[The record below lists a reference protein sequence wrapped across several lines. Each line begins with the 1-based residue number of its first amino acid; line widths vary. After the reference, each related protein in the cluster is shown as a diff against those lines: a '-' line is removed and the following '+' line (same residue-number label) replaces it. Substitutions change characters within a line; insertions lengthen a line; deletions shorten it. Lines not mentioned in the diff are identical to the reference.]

1 MRLGSKTDDEFL
13 IKLNEKNSQIQ
24 SIFHEKIK
32 EIAKKHL
39 VDVMM
44 QDGTVKK
51 QETFEVEKINQIY
64 NRFANGLQAWTLE
77 GISSTNDEGI
87 RRNFIKLNTN
97 ADDCKISL
105 HLSIQYHVVLFYQPN
120 YEVMKKQKELSD
132 FMDMTKKQE
141 GELTEKSDHVILEK
155 LKAEGYKDLD
165 TQNLFEIFYN
175 DDKIRE
181 KIMSEI
187 ELQTDGDLQKIS
199 QRKEGLLKAL
209 DDLLL
214 ETYQMEPVLIDEARL
229 VTGEEGCVCNIDI
242 EMIENGQKGGLF
254 DSNQVSSS
262 TKEKISILIDQ
273 VLEAILN
280 HPKS

>member
-1 MRLGSKTDDEFL
+1 MRLGTKTDDEFL
-13 IKLNEKNSQIQ
+13 TSLNEKNKQIQ
-24 SIFHEKIK
+24 NIFHEKIK
-32 EIAKKHL
+32 KISKKYP
-39 VDVMM
+39 VDVML

-51 QETFEVEKINQIY
+51 QETFDVEKIHQVY
-64 NRFANGLQAWTLE
+64 NEFTNRLQDWTLD

-97 ADDCKISL
+97 ADNCRISL
-105 HLSIQYHVVLFYQPN
+105 HFSIQYHVILFYQPN
-120 YEVMKKQKELSD
+120 YEVMKKQKELSN

-155 LKAEGYKDLD
+155 LRAEGYKDLD
-165 TQNLFEIFYN
+165 TQNLFEIFYD

-181 KIMSEI
+181 KIMNEI

-199 QRKEGLLKAL
+199 QRKENLLKEL

-214 ETYQMEPVLIDEARL
+214 ETYQMEPILIDEARL

-242 EMIENGQKGGLF
+242 EMIENDQKSSLF
-254 DSNQVSSS
+254 DSKKISRS
-262 TKEKISILIDQ
+262 TKEKITSLIDQ
-273 VLEAILN
+273 VLEAI
-280 HPKS
+280 S

>member
-13 IKLNEKNSQIQ
+13 IKLNKKNSQIQ

-44 QDGTVKK
+44 QDGVVKK
-51 QETFEVEKINQIY
+51 QETFDVEKIHQVY
-64 NRFANGLQAWTLE
+64 NGFANRLQDWTLD
-77 GISSTNDEGI
+77 GISSTNNEGI

-97 ADDCKISL
+97 ADNCKISL
-105 HLSIQYHVVLFYQPN
+105 HYSIQYHVILFYQPN

-141 GELTEKSDHVILEK
+141 GKLTEKSDHVILEK
-155 LKAEGYKDLD
+155 LRAEGYKDLD

-181 KIMSEI
+181 KIMNEI

-199 QRKEGLLKAL
+199 QRKENLLKEL

-214 ETYQMEPVLIDEARL
+214 ETYQMEPILIDEARL

-273 VLEAILN
+273 VLEAIT
-280 HPKS
+280 

>member
-13 IKLNEKNSQIQ
+13 IKLNKKNSQIQ

-44 QDGTVKK
+44 QDGIVKK
-51 QETFEVEKINQIY
+51 QETFDVEKIHQVY
-64 NRFANGLQAWTLE
+64 NGFANRLQDWTLD
-77 GISSTNDEGI
+77 GISSTNNEGI

-97 ADDCKISL
+97 ADNCKISL
-105 HLSIQYHVVLFYQPN
+105 HFSIQYHVILFYQPN

-155 LKAEGYKDLD
+155 LRAEGYKDLD

-181 KIMSEI
+181 KIMNEI
-187 ELQTDGDLQKIS
+187 DLQTDGDLQKIS
-199 QRKEGLLKAL
+199 QRKENLLKEL

-214 ETYQMEPVLIDEARL
+214 ETYQMEPILIDEARL

-262 TKEKISILIDQ
+262 TKEKISILIEQ
-273 VLEAILN
+273 VLEAIT
-280 HPKS
+280 

>member
-1 MRLGSKTDDEFL
+1 MRLGIKTDDEFL
-13 IKLNEKNSQIQ
+13 IKLNEKNIHIQ
-24 SIFHEKIK
+24 NNFLEKIK
-32 EIAKKHL
+32 EIAKKHS
-39 VDVMM
+39 VNVML
-44 QDGTVKK
+44 QDGAVKK
-51 QETFEVEKINQIY
+51 QETFDVEKIHQIY
-64 NRFANGLQAWTLE
+64 NGFANRLQAWTLE

-165 TQNLFEIFYN
+165 TQNLFEIFYS

-229 VTGEEGCVCNIDI
+229 VTGEEGCVCNIEI
-242 EMIENGQKGGLF
+242 ERIENGQKSGVF

-262 TKEKISILIDQ
+262 TKEKISALIDQ
-273 VLEAILN
+273 VLEAIT
-280 HPKS
+280 

>member
-13 IKLNEKNSQIQ
+13 IKLNKKNSQIQ

-44 QDGTVKK
+44 QDGVVKK
-51 QETFEVEKINQIY
+51 QETFDVEKIHQVY
-64 NRFANGLQAWTLE
+64 NGFANRLQDWTLD
-77 GISSTNDEGI
+77 GISSTNNEGI

-97 ADDCKISL
+97 ADNCKISL
-105 HLSIQYHVVLFYQPN
+105 HYSIQYHVILFYQPN

-181 KIMSEI
+181 KIMNEI

-199 QRKEGLLKAL
+199 QHKENLLKEL

-214 ETYQMEPVLIDEARL
+214 ETYQMEPILIDEARL

-242 EMIENGQKGGLF
+242 EMIENGQKSGLF
-254 DSNQVSSS
+254 DFNQVSCS
-262 TKEKISILIDQ
+262 TKEKISILIEQ
-273 VLEAILN
+273 VLEAIT
-280 HPKS
+280 

>member
-1 MRLGSKTDDEFL
+1 MRLGSKTDNEL
-13 IKLNEKNSQIQ
+13 MIKLNEKNNQIQ
-24 SIFHEKIK
+24 TIFHGKIK

-44 QDGTVKK
+44 QNGTVKK
-51 QETFEVEKINQIY
+51 QETFDVEKIHQVY
-64 NRFANGLQAWTLE
+64 NEFANKLQDWTID

-87 RRNFIKLNTN
+87 RRNFIKLITN

-105 HLSIQYHVVLFYQPN
+105 HLSIQYHVILFYQPN

-132 FMDMTKKQE
+132 FMDITKKQE

-155 LKAEGYKDLD
+155 LRAEGYKDLD

-181 KIMSEI
+181 KIMNEI

-199 QRKEGLLKAL
+199 QRKENLLKEL

-214 ETYQMEPVLIDEARL
+214 ETYQMEPILIDEARL

-273 VLEAILN
+273 VLEAIT
-280 HPKS
+280 

>member
-1 MRLGSKTDDEFL
+1 MRLGSKTDNEL
-13 IKLNEKNSQIQ
+13 MIKLNEKNNQIQ
-24 SIFHEKIK
+24 TIFHGKIK

-44 QDGTVKK
+44 QNGTVKK
-51 QETFEVEKINQIY
+51 QETFDVEKIHQVY
-64 NRFANGLQAWTLE
+64 NEFANKLQDWTID

-87 RRNFIKLNTN
+87 RRNFIKLITN

-105 HLSIQYHVVLFYQPN
+105 HLSIQYHVILFYQPN

-132 FMDMTKKQE
+132 FMDITKKQE

-155 LKAEGYKDLD
+155 LRAEGYKDLD

-181 KIMSEI
+181 KIMNEI
-187 ELQTDGDLQKIS
+187 NLQTDGDLQKIS
-199 QRKEGLLKAL
+199 QHKENLLKEL

-229 VTGEEGCVCNIDI
+229 VTGEEGCLCNIDI
-242 EMIENGQKGGLF
+242 EKIENGQKNSLF
-254 DSNQVSSS
+254 DFNQVSGS
-262 TKEKISILIDQ
+262 TKEKISTLIDQ
-273 VLEAILN
+273 VLQAIT
-280 HPKS
+280 

>member
-13 IKLNEKNSQIQ
+13 IKLNKKNSQIQ

-32 EIAKKHL
+32 EIAKKHP

-44 QDGTVKK
+44 QDGVVKK
-51 QETFEVEKINQIY
+51 QETFDVEKIHQVY
-64 NRFANGLQAWTLE
+64 NEFANRLQDWTLD

-97 ADDCKISL
+97 ADDCRISL
-105 HLSIQYHVVLFYQPN
+105 HLSIQYHVILFYQPN

-132 FMDMTKKQE
+132 FMDETKKHE
-141 GELTEKSDHVILEK
+141 GELTKKSDHLILEK
-155 LKAEGYKDLD
+155 LRAEGYKDLD
-165 TQNLFEIFYN
+165 PQNLFEIFYS

-187 ELQTDGDLQKIS
+187 EIQTDGDLQKIS
-199 QRKEGLLKAL
+199 QRKESLLKEL

-214 ETYQMEPVLIDEARL
+214 ETYQMEPILIDEARL

-242 EMIENGQKGGLF
+242 ERIENDQRTGLF
-254 DSNQVSSS
+254 DSEQVSSS
-262 TKEKISILIDQ
+262 TKEKISTLIDE
-273 VLEAILN
+273 VLEAIT
-280 HPKS
+280 

>member
-1 MRLGSKTDDEFL
+1 MRLGNKTNDEFL
-13 IKLNEKNSQIQ
+13 NKLNEKNSQIQ

-32 EIAKKHL
+32 EIAKKYP
-39 VDVMM
+39 VDVML

-51 QETFEVEKINQIY
+51 QETFDVEKIHEVY
-64 NRFANGLQAWTLE
+64 DVFANKLQDWILD

-87 RRNFIKLNTN
+87 RRNFIKLYAN
-97 ADDCKISL
+97 ADDYKISL
-105 HLSIQYHVVLFYQPN
+105 HLSIQYHVILFYQPN
-120 YEVMKKQKELSD
+120 YQVMKKQKELSD

-181 KIMSEI
+181 KIMNEI

-199 QRKEGLLKAL
+199 QHKESLLKAL

-242 EMIENGQKGGLF
+242 ERIENGQKSGLF

-262 TKEKISILIDQ
+262 TKEKISTLIDQ
-273 VLEAILN
+273 VLEAIT
-280 HPKS
+280 

>member
-13 IKLNEKNSQIQ
+13 IKLNKKNSQIQ

-32 EIAKKHL
+32 EIAKKHP

-44 QDGTVKK
+44 QDGVVKK
-51 QETFEVEKINQIY
+51 QETFDVEKIHQVY
-64 NRFANGLQAWTLE
+64 NEFANRLQDWTLD

-97 ADDCKISL
+97 ADNCRISL
-105 HLSIQYHVVLFYQPN
+105 HLSIQYHVILFYQPN

-155 LKAEGYKDLD
+155 LRAEGYKDLD
-165 TQNLFEIFYN
+165 PQNLFEIFYS

-187 ELQTDGDLQKIS
+187 EIQTDGDLQKIS
-199 QRKEGLLKAL
+199 QRKESLLKEL

-214 ETYQMEPVLIDEARL
+214 ETYQMEPILIDEARL

-242 EMIENGQKGGLF
+242 ERIENGQKGGLF

-273 VLEAILN
+273 VLEAIT
-280 HPKS
+280 

>member
-13 IKLNEKNSQIQ
+13 IKLNKKNSQIQ

-44 QDGTVKK
+44 QDGIVKK
-51 QETFEVEKINQIY
+51 QETFDVEKIHQVY
-64 NRFANGLQAWTLE
+64 NGFANRLQDWTLD

-97 ADDCKISL
+97 ADNCRISL
-105 HLSIQYHVVLFYQPN
+105 HLSIQYHVILFYQPN

-132 FMDMTKKQE
+132 FMDETKKHE
-141 GELTEKSDHVILEK
+141 GELTKKSDHLILEK
-155 LKAEGYKDLD
+155 LRAEGYKDLD
-165 TQNLFEIFYN
+165 PQNLFEIFYS

-187 ELQTDGDLQKIS
+187 EIQTDGDLQKIS
-199 QRKEGLLKAL
+199 QRKESLLKEL

-214 ETYQMEPVLIDEARL
+214 ETYQMEPILIDEARL

-242 EMIENGQKGGLF
+242 ERIENDQKTGLF
-254 DSNQVSSS
+254 DSEQVSSN

-273 VLEAILN
+273 VLEAIT
-280 HPKS
+280 

>member
-13 IKLNEKNSQIQ
+13 IKLNKKNSQIQ

-44 QDGTVKK
+44 QDGVVKK
-51 QETFEVEKINQIY
+51 QETFDVEKIHQVY
-64 NRFANGLQAWTLE
+64 NGFANRLQDWTLD
-77 GISSTNDEGI
+77 GISSTNNEGI

-97 ADDCKISL
+97 ADNCKISL
-105 HLSIQYHVVLFYQPN
+105 HYSIQYHVILFYQPN
-120 YEVMKKQKELSD
+120 YKVMKKQKELSD

-141 GELTEKSDHVILEK
+141 GKLTEKSDHVILEK
-155 LKAEGYKDLD
+155 LRAEGYKDLD
-165 TQNLFEIFYN
+165 TQNLFEIFYD

-181 KIMSEI
+181 KIMNEI

-199 QRKEGLLKAL
+199 QHKENLLKEL

-242 EMIENGQKGGLF
+242 EIIENGQKVSLF

-262 TKEKISILIDQ
+262 TKEKISILIEQ
-273 VLEAILN
+273 VLEAIT
-280 HPKS
+280 

>member
-13 IKLNEKNSQIQ
+13 IKLNKKNSQIQ

-32 EIAKKHL
+32 EIAKKHP

-44 QDGTVKK
+44 QDGVVKK
-51 QETFEVEKINQIY
+51 QETFDVEKIHQVY
-64 NRFANGLQAWTLE
+64 NGFANRLQDWTLD

-97 ADDCKISL
+97 ADNCRISL
-105 HLSIQYHVVLFYQPN
+105 HLSIQYHVILFYQPN

-132 FMDMTKKQE
+132 FMDETKKHE
-141 GELTEKSDHVILEK
+141 GELTKKSDHLILEK
-155 LKAEGYKDLD
+155 LRAEGYKDLD
-165 TQNLFEIFYN
+165 PQNLFEIFYS

-187 ELQTDGDLQKIS
+187 EIQTDGDLQKIS
-199 QRKEGLLKAL
+199 QRKESLLKEL

-214 ETYQMEPVLIDEARL
+214 EIYQMEPILIDEARL

-242 EMIENGQKGGLF
+242 ERIENDQKTGLF
-254 DSNQVSSS
+254 DSEQVSSS
-262 TKEKISILIDQ
+262 TKEKISTLIDE
-273 VLEAILN
+273 VLEAIT
-280 HPKS
+280 

>member
-13 IKLNEKNSQIQ
+13 IKLNKKNSQIQ

-44 QDGTVKK
+44 QEGTVKK
-51 QETFEVEKINQIY
+51 QETFDVEKIHQVY
-64 NRFANGLQAWTLE
+64 NGFANRLQDWTLD
-77 GISSTNDEGI
+77 GISSTNNEGI

-97 ADDCKISL
+97 ADNCKISL
-105 HLSIQYHVVLFYQPN
+105 HFSIQYHVILFYQPN

-141 GELTEKSDHVILEK
+141 GKLTEKSDHVILEK
-155 LKAEGYKDLD
+155 LRAEGYKDLD

-181 KIMSEI
+181 KIMNEI
-187 ELQTDGDLQKIS
+187 NLQTDGDLQKIS
-199 QRKEGLLKAL
+199 QRKENLLKEL

-214 ETYQMEPVLIDEARL
+214 ETYQMEPILIDEARL

-254 DSNQVSSS
+254 DSNQISSS

-273 VLEAILN
+273 VLEAIT
-280 HPKS
+280 

>member
-13 IKLNEKNSQIQ
+13 IKLNKKNSQIQ
-24 SIFHEKIK
+24 RTFHEKIK
-32 EIAKKHL
+32 EIAKKYP

-51 QETFEVEKINQIY
+51 QETFEVEKIHQIY
-64 NRFANGLQAWTLE
+64 DQFAKGLQTWTLD
-77 GISSTNDEGI
+77 GISSTNDKGI

-97 ADDCKISL
+97 VDDCRISL
-105 HLSIQYHVVLFYQPN
+105 HLSIQYHVILFYQPN

-132 FMDMTKKQE
+132 FMDMTKKHE
-141 GELTEKSDHVILEK
+141 SELTEKSDHLILEK
-155 LKAEGYKDLD
+155 LKAAGYKDLD
-165 TQNLFEIFYN
+165 PQNLFEIFYS

-181 KIMSEI
+181 KIMGEI

-199 QRKEGLLKAL
+199 QRKESLLKEL

-229 VTGEEGCVCNIDI
+229 VTGEEGCVCNLDI
-242 EMIENGQKGGLF
+242 EMIENDQKTNQF
-254 DSNQVSSS
+254 NSEQVSSS
-262 TKEKISILIDQ
+262 TKEKISTLIDQ
-273 VLEAILN
+273 ILEAMT
-280 HPKS
+280 

>member
-13 IKLNEKNSQIQ
+13 IKLNKKNSQIQ

-44 QDGTVKK
+44 QDGVVKK
-51 QETFEVEKINQIY
+51 QETFDVEKIHQVY
-64 NRFANGLQAWTLE
+64 NGFANRLQDWTLD
-77 GISSTNDEGI
+77 GISSTNNEGI

-97 ADDCKISL
+97 ADNCKISL
-105 HLSIQYHVVLFYQPN
+105 HFSIQYHVILFYQPN

-155 LKAEGYKDLD
+155 LRAEGYKDLD
-165 TQNLFEIFYN
+165 TQNLFEIFYD

-181 KIMSEI
+181 KIMNEI

-199 QRKEGLLKAL
+199 QRKENLLKEL

-242 EMIENGQKGGLF
+242 EMIENEHQSGLI
-254 DSNQVSSS
+254 DSNQVSST

-273 VLEAILN
+273 VLEAIT
-280 HPKS
+280 

>member
-13 IKLNEKNSQIQ
+13 IKLNKKNSQIQ

-44 QDGTVKK
+44 QDGIVKK
-51 QETFEVEKINQIY
+51 QETFDVEKIHQVY
-64 NRFANGLQAWTLE
+64 NGFANRLQDWTLD

-97 ADDCKISL
+97 ADNCKISL
-105 HLSIQYHVVLFYQPN
+105 HFSIQYHVILFYQPN

-155 LKAEGYKDLD
+155 LRAEGYKDLD

-181 KIMSEI
+181 KIMNEI
-187 ELQTDGDLQKIS
+187 DLQTDGDLQKIS
-199 QRKEGLLKAL
+199 QRKENLLKEL

-242 EMIENGQKGGLF
+242 EMIENGQKSSLF
-254 DSNQVSSS
+254 DSKKIPNN
-262 TKEKISILIDQ
+262 TKEKIASLINQ
-273 VLEAILN
+273 VLGAI
-280 HPKS
+280 S

>member
-13 IKLNEKNSQIQ
+13 TKLNEKNSQIQ

-97 ADDCKISL
+97 ADDCRISL

-132 FMDMTKKQE
+132 FMDITKKQE

-155 LKAEGYKDLD
+155 LKAEGYTDLD
-165 TQNLFEIFYN
+165 TQKLFEIFYN

-181 KIMSEI
+181 KIMNEI

-199 QRKEGLLKAL
+199 QRKESLLKAL
-209 DDLLL
+209 DNLLL

-242 EMIENGQKGGLF
+242 ERIENGQKSGLF
-254 DSNQVSSS
+254 DSKKVSSS

-273 VLEAILN
+273 VLEAIT
-280 HPKS
+280 

>member
-13 IKLNEKNSQIQ
+13 IKLNKKNSQIQ
-24 SIFHEKIK
+24 SIFHGKIK
-32 EIAKKHL
+32 EIAKKHP

-44 QDGTVKK
+44 QDGIVKK
-51 QETFEVEKINQIY
+51 QETFDVEKIHQVY
-64 NRFANGLQAWTLE
+64 NGFANRLQDWTLD
-77 GISSTNDEGI
+77 GISSTNNEGI

-97 ADDCKISL
+97 ADNCKISL
-105 HLSIQYHVVLFYQPN
+105 HFSIQYHVILFYQPN

-155 LKAEGYKDLD
+155 LRAEGYKNLD

-181 KIMSEI
+181 KIMNEI

-199 QRKEGLLKAL
+199 QRKENLLKEL

-214 ETYQMEPVLIDEARL
+214 ETYQMEPILIDEARL

-242 EMIENGQKGGLF
+242 EMIENEHQSGLI
-254 DSNQVSSS
+254 DSNQVSST

-273 VLEAILN
+273 VLEAIT
-280 HPKS
+280 

>member
-13 IKLNEKNSQIQ
+13 IKLNKKNSQIQ

-32 EIAKKHL
+32 EIAKKHP

-44 QDGTVKK
+44 QDGIVKK
-51 QETFEVEKINQIY
+51 QETFDVEKIHQVY
-64 NRFANGLQAWTLE
+64 NGFAKKLQDWTLD

-97 ADDCKISL
+97 ADNCRISL
-105 HLSIQYHVVLFYQPN
+105 HFSIQYHVILFYQPN
-120 YEVMKKQKELSD
+120 YEVMTKQKELSD
-132 FMDMTKKQE
+132 FMDETKKHE
-141 GELTEKSDHVILEK
+141 GELTKKSDHLILEK
-155 LKAEGYKDLD
+155 LRAEGYKDLD
-165 TQNLFEIFYN
+165 PQNLFEIFYS

-187 ELQTDGDLQKIS
+187 EIQTDGDLQKIS
-199 QRKEGLLKAL
+199 QRKESLLKEL

-214 ETYQMEPVLIDEARL
+214 ETYQMEPILIDEARL

-242 EMIENGQKGGLF
+242 ERIENDQKTGLF
-254 DSNQVSSS
+254 DSEQVSSS
-262 TKEKISILIDQ
+262 TKEKISTLIDE
-273 VLEAILN
+273 VLEAIT
-280 HPKS
+280 

>member
-13 IKLNEKNSQIQ
+13 IKLNKKNNQIQ

-32 EIAKKHL
+32 EIAKKHP

-44 QDGTVKK
+44 QDGVVKK
-51 QETFEVEKINQIY
+51 QETFDVEKIHQIY
-64 NRFANGLQAWTLE
+64 NEFANRLQDWTLD

-97 ADDCKISL
+97 ADDCRISL
-105 HLSIQYHVVLFYQPN
+105 HLSIQYHVILFYQPN

-132 FMDMTKKQE
+132 FMDETKKHE
-141 GELTEKSDHVILEK
+141 GELTKKSDHLILEK
-155 LKAEGYKDLD
+155 LRAEGYKDLD
-165 TQNLFEIFYN
+165 PQNLFEIFYS
-175 DDKIRE
+175 DDEIRE

-187 ELQTDGDLQKIS
+187 EIQTDGDLQKIS
-199 QRKEGLLKAL
+199 QRKESLLKEL

-214 ETYQMEPVLIDEARL
+214 ETYQMEPILIDEARL

-242 EMIENGQKGGLF
+242 ERIENDQKTGLF
-254 DSNQVSSS
+254 DSDQVSSS
-262 TKEKISILIDQ
+262 TKEKISRLIDE
-273 VLEAILN
+273 VLEAIT
-280 HPKS
+280 

>member
-13 IKLNEKNSQIQ
+13 IKLNKKNSQIQ

-44 QDGTVKK
+44 QDGIVKK
-51 QETFEVEKINQIY
+51 QETFDVEKIHQVY
-64 NRFANGLQAWTLE
+64 NGFANRLQDWTLD

-97 ADDCKISL
+97 ADNCKISL
-105 HLSIQYHVVLFYQPN
+105 HLSIQYHVILFYQPN

-155 LKAEGYKDLD
+155 LRAEGYKDLD

-181 KIMSEI
+181 KIMNEI

-199 QRKEGLLKAL
+199 QRKENLLKEL

-214 ETYQMEPVLIDEARL
+214 ETYQMEPILIDEARL

-242 EMIENGQKGGLF
+242 EMIENEHQSGLI
-254 DSNQVSSS
+254 DSNQVSST
-262 TKEKISILIDQ
+262 TKEKINALIDQ
-273 VLEAILN
+273 VLEAII
-280 HPKS
+280 